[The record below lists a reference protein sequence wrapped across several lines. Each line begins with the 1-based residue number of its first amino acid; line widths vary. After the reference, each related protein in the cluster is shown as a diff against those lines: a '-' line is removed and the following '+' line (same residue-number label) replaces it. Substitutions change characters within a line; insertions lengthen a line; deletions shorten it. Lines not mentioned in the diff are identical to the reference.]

1 MYLVCGNTDF
11 FMPKTKEQK
20 QKILQTLAK
29 NIEKQTA
36 MVFVDFKGMNVKNI
50 TAFRK
55 ELKENNA
62 ELFVAKKTLLQKA
75 LKEQKIDA
83 DIREME
89 GQIGIVFAYDDPTLA
104 IKSAG
109 KKLEIVGGYFEKQ
122 LQEKEPMKAIANLPS
137 KEELWGRLVGSIA
150 SPLSGFV
157 SVLQGNIKD
166 LVYILANIKK

>member
-1 MYLVCGNTDF
+1 V
-11 FMPKTKEQK
+11 PKTKEQK
-20 QKILQTLAK
+20 QEILQTLAE

-36 MVFVDFKGMNVKNI
+36 MVFVDFKGINVKDI

-55 ELKENNA
+55 ELKENDA
-62 ELFVAKKTLLQKA
+62 ELLVAKKTLLQKA
-75 LKEQKIDA
+75 LKEKNIDA

-89 GQIGIVFAYDDPTLA
+89 GQVGIVFAYGDPAVA
-104 IKSAG
+104 IKNAN

-137 KEELWGRLVGSIA
+137 KEELLGRLVGSIA
-150 SPLSGFV
+150 SPLSGFAR
-157 SVLQGNIKD
+157 VLQGNIKG